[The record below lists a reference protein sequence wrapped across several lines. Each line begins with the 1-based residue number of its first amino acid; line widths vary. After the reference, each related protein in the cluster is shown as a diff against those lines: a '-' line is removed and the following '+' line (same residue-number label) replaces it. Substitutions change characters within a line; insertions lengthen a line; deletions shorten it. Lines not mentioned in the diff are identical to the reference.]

1 MDVPYRLQ
9 ERTIVAKL
17 SIVEKRNEEDL
28 KAKRDVLF
36 EQFVRN
42 PKEIH
47 LALEI
52 KALDDKIA
60 KLRFRTTNGSTV
72 MSERTTR

>member
-1 MDVPYRLQ
+1 M
-9 ERTIVAKL
+9 AKI
-17 SIVEKRNEEDL
+17 SIVEKKHQEDL

-36 EQFVRN
+36 AQFVRN

-52 KALDDKIA
+52 KAIDDKIA
-60 KLRFRTTNGSTV
+60 ELRFPATNG
-72 MSERTTR
+72 MALASERNTA